1 MSGRS
6 PKKRPQKDKLR
17 RRKGDGRLGRAA
29 VAVVGVALLCT
40 SLAAGLLFSG
50 LTTSGP
56 SGPKMAAIVDQLSL
70 TFPNPAFAETATN
83 TLEEAG
89 YAVDY
94 YSGEAV
100 TVDLYRDLPKHDYE
114 LIILRVHSGTVRQ
127 VDPTSEERTMMEYVG
142 LFTGEPYSDAR
153 YGGRVGAGRIGLAVA
168 TDYHGGRYF
177 GVTPYFIEH
186 TMEGGFGGSTII
198 LMGCDGLRSDT
209 TAETFIAK
217 GAETFVSWSGK
228 VSASHTD
235 AATQR
240 LLQHLLIEKLPTPE
254 AVEQT
259 MAEVGPDPDYDSTL
273 LVYPPRG

>member
-6 PKKRPQKDKLR
+6 PKKRPQKHQLHRGKD
-17 RRKGDGRLGRAA
+17 GGRLWKAA
-29 VAVVGVALLCT
+29 VVLVAIGVVCA
-40 SLAAGLLFSG
+40 SLAAGLLLSG

-114 LIILRVHSGTVRQ
+114 LIILRVHSGIVRQ
-127 VDPTSEERTMMEYVG
+127 IDPTSEEKTVTEYVG

-153 YGGRVGAGRIGLAVA
+153 YGGREATGRIGLAVA
-168 TDYHGGRYF
+168 RDYHGGQYF
-177 GVTPYFIEH
+177 GVTPYFIEL
-186 TMEGGFGGSTII
+186 TMEGRFDRPTII
-198 LMGCDGLRSDT
+198 LMGCDGLRSDR
-209 TAETFIAK
+209 TAEAFIEK
-217 GAETFVSWSGK
+217 GAGSFVSWTGK

-235 AATQR
+235 AATER
-240 LLQHLLIEKLPTPE
+240 LLQHLLVEKLPTPE

-259 MAEVGPDPDYDSTL
+259 MAEVGPDPEYDSIL
-273 LVYPPRG
+273 LVYPSEG